1 MTLLSRKDPDS
12 IVLSNEDFF
21 CKSLDIGLSVDAI
34 MAEFNAYDWLDLKYT
49 PAEEL
54 FLDFKTRLKFD
65 NPKGKYRSI
74 REKAFAYKFERAL
87 LNLSALVEEVN
98 DSYNIPGANGVTN
111 EVIMQYYYIKYWAD
125 KKCIAVDYN
134 ELDYNKRKL
143 FNFYTILFNIFAT
156 KLENFNLHNKK

>member
-1 MTLLSRKDPDS
+1 MTLQSRKDPDS

-34 MAEFNAYDWLDLKYT
+34 MAEFNAFDWLDLKYT

-54 FLDFKTRLKFD
+54 FENFKERLKFD
-65 NPKGKYRSI
+65 NPKNKYWSI

-134 ELDYNKRKL
+134 EHDYNKRKL